1 VNASDPLTGDYSA
14 FRETVREFLATGL
27 TPELARAGE
36 RTTSVFSDFEA
47 GRQWQSILHAKGWGA
62 PEWPLEH
69 GGTGWDIQ
77 QRYIFLEE
85 CRLANAPNPV
95 MMGVQMLGPML
106 MHFGT
111 EAQKSAYLP
120 GIISGD
126 DVWCQGYSEPGSGS
140 DLASLKT
147 TADRDGDEYVVNGT
161 KIWTSMAHYANW
173 IFCLVRTD
181 KSVKPQAGISF
192 LLINMA
198 TPGITVTPF
207 SSLDGEIE
215 QCQVFFEDARVPVSN
230 LLGEEN
236 QGWTVA
242 KYLLEFERGG
252 QHFTI
257 DLKKQLRKLRHLI
270 GSEANAAAED
280 PTFVYRIAETEI
292 DVLALEQTE
301 LRIKGTVAAGEHP
314 GALSSLV
321 KVSGTEL
328 GQQCAELLI
337 EAAGQGA
344 MPWQSEV
351 LSPEY
356 EGPTAAPEE
365 CVTTMAE
372 YINSR
377 STTIYGGTAEI
388 QRGIIA
394 KHVLGL

>member
-1 VNASDPLTGDYSA
+1 MPGDYTA
-14 FRETVREFLATGL
+14 FRETVREFLASAL

-47 GRQWQSILHAKGWGA
+47 GRQWQSALHARGWGA

-95 MMGVQMLGPML
+95 MMGIQMLGPML
-106 MHFGT
+106 MQFGT
-111 EAQKSAYLP
+111 EAQKAAYLP

-161 KIWTSMAHYANW
+161 KIWTSMAHYSNW

-181 KSVKPQAGISF
+181 KSAKPQAGISF
-192 LLINMA
+192 LLIDMA

-207 SSLDGEIE
+207 SSLDGEVE
-215 QCQVFFEDARVPVSN
+215 QCQVFFEDVRVPVGN

-257 DLKKQLRKLRHLI
+257 DLKKQLRKLQRLVA
-270 GSEANAAAED
+270 SDANAAAED
-280 PTFVYRIAETEI
+280 PTFAFRIAETEI
-292 DVLALEQTE
+292 DVMALEQTE
-301 LRIKGTVAAGEHP
+301 LRIKGSVAAGEHP

-351 LSPEY
+351 LAPDY
-356 EGPTAAPEE
+356 QGPTAAPEE

-377 STTIYGGTAEI
+377 ATTIYGGTAEI

>member
-1 VNASDPLTGDYSA
+1 MTDKLNTILEAAHAHAKDVILPNVDTWNAAKAWPRDASDQAGAAGLTGLY
-14 FRETVREFLATGL
+14 
-27 TPELARAGE
+27 
-36 RTTSVFSDFEA
+36 
-47 GRQWQSILHAKGWGA
+47 A
-62 PEWPLEH
+62 PEDWGGQGLPLSEGIQVYEQLGLGDGAYAFALSMH
-69 GGTGWDIQ
+69 NICTFAGCGYGTDAFKDTWARDLTSG
-77 QRYIFLEE
+77 RK
-85 CRLANAPNPV
+85 LANFA
-95 MMGVQMLGPML
+95 L
-106 MHFGT
+106 T
-111 EAQKSAYLP
+111 EPQ
-120 GIISGD
+120 
-126 DVWCQGYSEPGSGS
+126 SGS
-140 DLASLKT
+140 DVANST
-147 TADRDGDEYVVNGT
+147 MTATLDGDHYVLNGS
-161 KIWTSMAHYANW
+161 KIWTTHAHHANW
-173 IFCLVRTD
+173 MFALVRTD
-181 KSVKPQAGISF
+181 RSGKPQTGITF
-192 LLINMA
+192 LLIPMD
-198 TPGITVTPF
+198 TPGLRVDPIIFV
-207 SSLDGEIE
+207 SGEHE
-215 QCQVFFEDARVPVSN
+215 VNAVFFDDVRVPVS
-230 LLGEEN
+230 LRVGAEN
-236 QGWTVA
+236 DGWTVA

-257 DLKKQLRKLRHLI
+257 DLKKQLRKLRRLI

-292 DVLALEQTE
+292 DVMALEQTE

>member
-1 VNASDPLTGDYSA
+1 
-14 FRETVREFLATGL
+14 
-27 TPELARAGE
+27 
-36 RTTSVFSDFEA
+36 
-47 GRQWQSILHAKGWGA
+47 
-62 PEWPLEH
+62 
-69 GGTGWDIQ
+69 
-77 QRYIFLEE
+77 
-85 CRLANAPNPV
+85 
-95 MMGVQMLGPML
+95 M
-106 MHFGT
+106 
-111 EAQKSAYLP
+111 
-120 GIISGD
+120 
-126 DVWCQGYSEPGSGS
+126 
-140 DLASLKT
+140 
-147 TADRDGDEYVVNGT
+147 
-161 KIWTSMAHYANW
+161 
-173 IFCLVRTD
+173 
-181 KSVKPQAGISF
+181 
-192 LLINMA
+192 
-198 TPGITVTPF
+198 
-207 SSLDGEIE
+207 
-215 QCQVFFEDARVPVSN
+215 
-230 LLGEEN
+230 
-236 QGWTVA
+236 
-242 KYLLEFERGG
+242 
-252 QHFTI
+252 
-257 DLKKQLRKLRHLI
+257 
-270 GSEANAAAED
+270 
-280 PTFVYRIAETEI
+280 YRIAETEI

>member
-1 VNASDPLTGDYSA
+1 VNASNPIPGDYSA
-14 FRETVREFLATGL
+14 FRETVREFLESAL

-47 GRQWQSILHAKGWGA
+47 GRQWQNALHARGWGA

-95 MMGVQMLGPML
+95 MMGIQMLGPML

-111 EAQKSAYLP
+111 EAQKATYLP

-161 KIWTSMAHYANW
+161 KIWTSMAHYSNW

-181 KSVKPQAGISF
+181 KSAKPQAGISF
-192 LLINMA
+192 LLIDMA

-207 SSLDGEIE
+207 SSLDGEVE
-215 QCQVFFEDARVPVSN
+215 QCQVFFEDVRVPVGN

-257 DLKKQLRKLRHLI
+257 DLKKQLRKLQRLVT
-270 GSEANAAAED
+270 SDANAAAED
-280 PTFVYRIAETEI
+280 PTFAFRIAETEI
-292 DVLALEQTE
+292 DVMALEQTE
-301 LRIKGTVAAGEHP
+301 LRIKGSVAAGEHP

-351 LSPEY
+351 LAPDY
-356 EGPTAAPEE
+356 QGPTAAPEE

-377 STTIYGGTAEI
+377 ATTIYGGTAEI

>member
-1 VNASDPLTGDYSA
+1 MNASNPYPGDYSA
-14 FRETVREFLATGL
+14 FRETVREFLTAGL

-62 PEWPLEH
+62 PEWPLEY

-147 TADRDGDEYVVNGT
+147 TANRDGDEYVVNGT

-192 LLINMA
+192 LLIDMA

-257 DLKKQLRKLRHLI
+257 DLKKQLRKLRRLI

-356 EGPTAAPEE
+356 EGPTAAPEG